1 MTEYSDEGRDWT
13 TLFGNVTSRRTL
25 LRGSAIG
32 VAGLA
37 AAALVGCGGDDDDD
51 DSAGSTS
58 GGGGTST
65 TSTTTTTTTTTA
77 AASDDG
83 DDNGDAMVAD
93 FPRGELIQDAN
104 LPFPFNFPEP
114 DKTPKAGGTIISS
127 ASTDISTFDS
137 TKTAASGTGRY
148 VNMVYNRILG
158 FNRGVN
164 LHPANIEI
172 EPELAHSW
180 ERSPDGLSLTFNLRD
195 DVYWQNVAPLNGRQF
210 IASDVKFAYDRYAVE
225 GVHTGYWLNSAGVE
239 APDNQTVTI
248 TLSRAV
254 ADFIRPLASCYQSIH
269 PKELVDSGEIESTA
283 VGTGPMIL
291 DEAIQAEKVTYVT
304 NPDYWERD
312 VLVDGVEFRHLPDGA
327 ARLAAFRA
335 EQVATGEGI
344 VGNLREVEN
353 LLETNPE
360 TQINL
365 TALTNGTGFAMNLQ
379 NPKYMDERVR
389 QAISLAIDRE
399 LLMTILYQGLGQV
412 MHAIPWLF
420 VWDEQPTVE
429 NGLLGPWTRF
439 DPDESRKLLAAAGAE
454 GLEMVNIFFPYS
466 SAYEQTP
473 DILTDM
479 FRDVGITM
487 TGGAADYTEFNS
499 TWVGRQL
506 EDVSTAGWGTIG
518 FDAENYFYN
527 SMHST
532 APGNRWRFNDP
543 KLDELTEAQQV
554 ELDPEARKAIF
565 QEIWNYELEKA
576 YRPVIGG
583 GGGFFV
589 YQPWL
594 RGIRFGGALSTTN
607 IYQDWGDIIAYGWI
621 DK

>member
-13 TLFGNVTSRRTL
+13 TMFSTATSRRTL

-51 DSAGSTS
+51 DDTASSSSSSGSSTS
-58 GGGGTST
+58 GS
-65 TSTTTTTTTTTA
+65 TTTTTTTTA
-77 AASDDG
+77 AADPDD
-83 DDNGDAMVAD
+83 DSEDATVA
-93 FPRGELIQDAN
+93 RSMGELIQDPS
-104 LPFPFNFPEP
+104 LPFPYNFPEP
-114 DKTPKAGGTIISS
+114 DKEPKAGGTIISS

-148 VNMVYNRILG
+148 VNMVYDRLLG
-158 FNRGVN
+158 FNRGVD

-180 ERSPDGLSLTFNLRD
+180 ERSPDGLTFTFHLRD

-210 IASDVKFAYDRYAVE
+210 IASDVKFAYERYATE
-225 GVHTGYWLNSAGVE
+225 GVHQAYWVNSGSVD
-239 APDNQTVTI
+239 APDNQTLTI
-248 TLSRAV
+248 SLATAV

-269 PKELVDSGEIESTA
+269 PRELVDSGQIEQTA

-291 DEAIQAEKVTYVT
+291 DEAIQAEKVSYVK
-304 NPDYWERD
+304 NPDFWEKP
-312 VLVDGVEFRHLPDGA
+312 VLVDGIEFRHLPDGA
-327 ARLAAFRA
+327 GRLAAFRA
-335 EQVATGEGI
+335 GQVATGEGI

-353 LLETNPE
+353 LLGTNPE

-365 TALTNGTGFAMNLQ
+365 TALTNGTGFAMNLAS
-379 NPKYMDERVR
+379 PKYMDERVR
-389 QAISLAIDRE
+389 QAISLAIDRD
-399 LLMTILYQGLGQV
+399 LLMAILYQGLGQV

-429 NGLLGPWTRF
+429 NGNLGPWTRF
-439 DPDESRKLLAAAGAE
+439 DPAESKKLLAAAGAE
-454 GLEMVNIFFPYS
+454 GLEMENIFFPYS

-479 FRDVGITM
+479 FADVGITM

-499 TWVGRQL
+499 QWVGREL
-506 EDVSTAGWGTIG
+506 KDVSTAGWGTIG

-554 ELDPEARKAIF
+554 ELDPDARKAIF
-565 QEIWNYELEKA
+565 QEIWGYELEKA

-583 GGGFFV
+583 GAGFYV

-607 IYQDWGDIIAYGWI
+607 IYQDWGDIIADGWI

>member
-1 MTEYSDEGRDWT
+1 MTEYSDDGRDWT
-13 TLFGNVTSRRTL
+13 TMFGSVTSRRTL

-51 DSAGSTS
+51 DDTASSSSSSGS
-58 GGGGTST
+58 
-65 TSTTTTTTTTTA
+65 TSTTTSSSTTTTTA
-77 AASDDG
+77 AAADSDD
-83 DDNGDAMVAD
+83 DSGDATVA
-93 FPRGELIQDAN
+93 RSMGELIQDPS
-104 LPFPFNFPEP
+104 LPFPYNFPEP
-114 DKTPKAGGTIISS
+114 DKEPKAGGTIISS

-148 VNMVYNRILG
+148 VNMVYDRLLG
-158 FNRGVN
+158 FNRGVD

-180 ERSPDGLSLTFNLRD
+180 ERSPDGLTFTFHLRD
-195 DVYWQNVAPLNGRQF
+195 DVHWQNVAPLNGRQF
-210 IASDVKFAYDRYAVE
+210 IASDVKFAYERYATE
-225 GVHTGYWLNSAGVE
+225 GVHQAYWVNSASVD
-239 APDNQTVTI
+239 APDNQTLTVS
-248 TLSRAV
+248 LARAV

-269 PKELVDSGEIESTA
+269 PRELVDSGQIEQTA

-291 DEAIQAEKVTYVT
+291 DEAITSEKVTYVK
-304 NPDYWERD
+304 NPDFWEKP
-312 VLVDGVEFRHLPDGA
+312 VLVDGIEFRHLPDSAG
-327 ARLAAFRA
+327 RLAAFRA
-335 EQVATGEGI
+335 GQVATGEGI

-353 LLETNPE
+353 LLETNPD

-365 TALTNGTGFAMNLQ
+365 TALTNGQGFAMNLA

-389 QAISLAIDRE
+389 QAISLAIDRD
-399 LLMTILYQGLGQV
+399 LLMAILYQGLGQV
-412 MHAIPWLF
+412 MHGIPWLF

-429 NGLLGPWTRF
+429 NGNLGPWTRF
-439 DPDESRKLLAAAGAE
+439 DPAESKKLLAAAGAE
-454 GLEMVNIFFPYS
+454 GLEMENIFFPYS

-479 FRDVGITM
+479 FADVGITM

-499 TWVGRQL
+499 QWVGRQL
-506 EDVSTAGWGTIG
+506 KDVSTAGWGTIG

-554 ELDPEARKAIF
+554 ELDPDARKEIF
-565 QEIWNYELEKA
+565 QEIWTYELEKA

-583 GGGFFV
+583 GAGFYV

-607 IYQDWGDIIAYGWI
+607 IYQDWGDIIADGWI

>member
-13 TLFGNVTSRRTL
+13 TMFSNATSRRTL

-51 DSAGSTS
+51 DDTASSSSSSGSSTS
-58 GGGGTST
+58 GS
-65 TSTTTTTTTTTA
+65 TTTTTTTTA
-77 AASDDG
+77 AADPDD
-83 DDNGDAMVAD
+83 DSGDATVA
-93 FPRGELIQDAN
+93 RSMGELIQDPS
-104 LPFPFNFPEP
+104 LPFPYNFPEP
-114 DKTPKAGGTIISS
+114 DKEPKAGGTIISS

-148 VNMVYNRILG
+148 VNMVYDRLLG
-158 FNRGVN
+158 FNRGVD

-180 ERSPDGLSLTFNLRD
+180 ERSPDGLTFTFHLRD

-210 IASDVKFAYDRYAVE
+210 IASDVKFAYERYATE
-225 GVHTGYWLNSAGVE
+225 GVHQAYWVNSGSVD
-239 APDNQTVTI
+239 APDNQTLTI
-248 TLSRAV
+248 SLATAV

-269 PKELVDSGEIESTA
+269 PRELVDSGQIEQTA

-291 DEAIQAEKVTYVT
+291 DEAIQAEKVSYVK
-304 NPDYWERD
+304 NPDFWEKP
-312 VLVDGVEFRHLPDGA
+312 VLVDGIEFRHLPDGA
-327 ARLAAFRA
+327 GRLAAFRA
-335 EQVATGEGI
+335 GQVATGEGI

-353 LLETNPE
+353 LLGTNPE

-365 TALTNGTGFAMNLQ
+365 TALTNGTGFAMNLAS
-379 NPKYMDERVR
+379 PKYMDERVR
-389 QAISLAIDRE
+389 QAISLAIDRD
-399 LLMTILYQGLGQV
+399 LLMAILYQGLGQV

-429 NGLLGPWTRF
+429 NGNLGPWTRF
-439 DPDESRKLLAAAGAE
+439 DPAESKKLLAAAGAE
-454 GLEMVNIFFPYS
+454 GLEMENIFFPYS

-479 FRDVGITM
+479 FADVGITM

-499 TWVGRQL
+499 QWVGREL
-506 EDVSTAGWGTIG
+506 KDVSTAGWGTIG

-554 ELDPEARKAIF
+554 ELDPDARKAIF
-565 QEIWNYELEKA
+565 QEIWGYELEKA

-583 GGGFFV
+583 GAGFYV

-607 IYQDWGDIIAYGWI
+607 IYQDWGDIIADGWI

>member
-1 MTEYSDEGRDWT
+1 M
-13 TLFGNVTSRRTL
+13 
-25 LRGSAIG
+25 
-32 VAGLA
+32 
-37 AAALVGCGGDDDDD
+37 
-51 DSAGSTS
+51 
-58 GGGGTST
+58 
-65 TSTTTTTTTTTA
+65 
-77 AASDDG
+77 
-83 DDNGDAMVAD
+83 
-93 FPRGELIQDAN
+93 GELIQDPT
-104 LPFPFNFPEP
+104 LPFPYNFPEP
-114 DKTPKAGGTIISS
+114 DKEPKAGGTIISS

-148 VNMVYNRILG
+148 VNLVYDRLLG
-158 FNRGVN
+158 FNRGVD

-172 EPELAHSW
+172 EPELAQSW
-180 ERSPDGLSLTFNLRD
+180 ERSPDGLTFTFNLRD

-210 IASDVKFAYDRYAVE
+210 IASDAKFAYERYATE
-225 GVHTGYWLNSAGVE
+225 GVHQAYWVNSGSIE
-239 APDNQTVTI
+239 APDNQTLTVT
-248 TLSRAV
+248 LARAV

-269 PKELVDSGEIESTA
+269 PRELVDSGELEQKA

-291 DEAIQAEKVTYVT
+291 DEAITSERVTYLT
-304 NPDYWERD
+304 NPDFWEKP
-312 VLVDGVEFRHLPDGA
+312 VLADGIEFRHLPDSAG
-327 ARLAAFRA
+327 RLAAFRA
-335 EQVATGEGI
+335 GQVATGEGI

-353 LLETNPE
+353 LLETNPD

-365 TALTNGTGFAMNLQ
+365 TALTNGQGFAMNLQ

-389 QAISLAIDRE
+389 QAISLAIDRD
-399 LLMTILYQGLGQV
+399 LLMAILYQGLGQV
-412 MHAIPWLF
+412 LHGIPWLF

-429 NGLLGPWTRF
+429 NGNLGPWTRF
-439 DPDESRKLLAAAGAE
+439 DPAESKKLLAAAGAE
-454 GLEMVNIFFPYS
+454 GLEMENIFFPYS

-479 FRDVGITM
+479 FADVGITM

-499 TWVGRQL
+499 QWVGRQL
-506 EDVSTAGWGTIG
+506 KDVSTAGWGTIG

-543 KLDELTEAQQV
+543 KIDELTEAQQV
-554 ELDPEARKAIF
+554 ELDPDARKAIF
-565 QEIWNYELEKA
+565 QEIWTYELEKA

-583 GGGFFV
+583 GAGFYV

-607 IYQDWGDIIAYGWI
+607 IYQDWGDIIADGWI

>member
-1 MTEYSDEGRDWT
+1 MTEYSDDGRDWMT
-13 TLFGNVTSRRTL
+13 MFGNATSRRTL

-51 DSAGSTS
+51 DDTASSSRSSGS
-58 GGGGTST
+58 
-65 TSTTTTTTTTTA
+65 TSTTTSSSTTTTA
-77 AASDDG
+77 AADSDD
-83 DDNGDAMVAD
+83 DSGDATVA
-93 FPRGELIQDAN
+93 RSMGELIQDPS
-104 LPFPFNFPEP
+104 LPFPYNFPEP
-114 DKTPKAGGTIISS
+114 DKEPKAGGTIISS

-148 VNMVYNRILG
+148 VNMVYDRLLG
-158 FNRGVN
+158 FNRGVD

-180 ERSPDGLSLTFNLRD
+180 ERSPDGLTFTFHLRD

-210 IASDVKFAYDRYAVE
+210 IASDVKFAYERYATE
-225 GVHTGYWLNSAGVE
+225 GVHQAYWVNSASVD
-239 APDNQTVTI
+239 APDNQTLTVS
-248 TLSRAV
+248 LARAV

-269 PKELVDSGEIESTA
+269 PKELVDNGQIEQTA

-291 DEAIQAEKVTYVT
+291 EEAITSEKVTYVK
-304 NPDYWERD
+304 NPDFWEKP
-312 VLVDGVEFRHLPDGA
+312 VLVDGIEFRHLPDSAG
-327 ARLAAFRA
+327 RLAAFRA
-335 EQVATGEGI
+335 GQVATGEGI

-353 LLETNPE
+353 LLETNPD

-365 TALTNGTGFAMNLQ
+365 TALTNGQGFAMNLA

-389 QAISLAIDRE
+389 QAISLAIDRD
-399 LLMTILYQGLGQV
+399 LLMAILYQGLGQV
-412 MHAIPWLF
+412 MHGIPWLF

-429 NGLLGPWTRF
+429 NGNLGPWTRF
-439 DPDESRKLLAAAGAE
+439 DPAESKKLLAAAGAE
-454 GLEMVNIFFPYS
+454 GLEMENIFFPYS

-479 FRDVGITM
+479 FADVGITM

-499 TWVGRQL
+499 QWVGRQL
-506 EDVSTAGWGTIG
+506 KDVSTAGWGTIG

-543 KLDELTEAQQV
+543 KIDELTEAQQV
-554 ELDPEARKAIF
+554 ELDPDARKEIF
-565 QEIWNYELEKA
+565 QEIWTYELEKA

-583 GGGFFV
+583 GAGFYV

-607 IYQDWGDIIAYGWI
+607 IYQDWGDIIADGWI

>member
-1 MTEYSDEGRDWT
+1 MTEFGDEGRDWT
-13 TLFGNVTSRRTL
+13 TMFGNITSRRSL

-37 AAALVGCGGDDDDD
+37 AAALVGCEGDDDEDD
-51 DSAGSTS
+51 TASSSSAS
-58 GGGGTST
+58 
-65 TSTTTTTTTTTA
+65 TSTTTTTTTTTTTA
-77 AASDDG
+77 ATSDDDDSG
-83 DDNGDAMVAD
+83 DQTAARSM
-93 FPRGELIQDAN
+93 GELIQDPS
-104 LPFPFNFPEP
+104 LPFPYNFPEP
-114 DKTPKAGGTIISS
+114 DKEPKAGGTIVSS

-137 TKTAASGTGRY
+137 TRTAASDTGRY

-158 FNRGVN
+158 FNRGVD

-180 ERSPDGLSLTFNLRD
+180 ERSPDGLTFTFHLRD
-195 DVYWQNVAPLNGRQF
+195 DVYWQNVPPLNGRRF
-210 IASDVKFAYDRYAVE
+210 IASDVKFAYERYATE
-225 GVHTGYWLNSAGVE
+225 GVHQAYWVNSSGVE
-239 APDNQTVTI
+239 APDNQTVTV
-248 TLSRAV
+248 TLARAV

-269 PKELVDSGEIESTA
+269 PHELVDNGEIEDTA

-291 DEAIQAEKVTYVT
+291 DETITSERVTYLK
-304 NPDYWERD
+304 NPDYWEKP
-312 VLVDGVEFRHLPDGA
+312 VLVDGVEFRHLPDSAG
-327 ARLAAFRA
+327 RLAAFRA

-344 VGNLREVEN
+344 VGNLREVED
-353 LLETNPE
+353 LLETNPD

-379 NPKYMDERVR
+379 NPKYQDERVR
-389 QAISLAIDRE
+389 QAISLAINRD

-412 MHAIPWLF
+412 MHSIPWLF

-429 NGLLGPWTRF
+429 NGNLGPWTRF
-439 DPDESRKLLAAAGAE
+439 DPAESRKLLAAAGAE

-466 SAYEQTP
+466 SAYGRTP
-473 DILTDM
+473 GILTDM

-487 TGGAADYTEFNS
+487 TGDAADDTEFS
-499 TWVGRQL
+499 SQWVGRQL
-506 EDVSTAGWGTIG
+506 EDVSTAGRGTIG

-543 KLDELTEAQQV
+543 KIDELTEAQQV
-554 ELDPEARKAIF
+554 ELDPDARKAIF
-565 QEIWNYELEKA
+565 QEIWTYELEKA

-583 GGGFFV
+583 GAGFYV

-607 IYQDWGDIIAYGWI
+607 IYQDWGDIIADGWI

>member
-1 MTEYSDEGRDWT
+1 MTEYSDDGRDWMT
-13 TLFGNVTSRRTL
+13 MFGSVTSRRTL

-51 DSAGSTS
+51 DDTASSSGS
-58 GGGGTST
+58 
-65 TSTTTTTTTTTA
+65 TSTTTSSSSGSTTTTA
-77 AASDDG
+77 AASSGG
-83 DDNGDAMVAD
+83 DDSGDATVA
-93 FPRGELIQDAN
+93 RSMGELIQDPS
-104 LPFPFNFPEP
+104 LPFPYNFPEP
-114 DKTPKAGGTIISS
+114 DKEPKAGGTIISS

-148 VNMVYNRILG
+148 VNMVYDRLLG
-158 FNRGVN
+158 FNRGVD

-180 ERSPDGLSLTFNLRD
+180 ERSPDGLTFTFHLRD

-210 IASDVKFAYDRYAVE
+210 IASDVKFAYERYATE
-225 GVHTGYWLNSAGVE
+225 GVHQAYWVNSASVD
-239 APDNQTVTI
+239 APDNQTLTVS
-248 TLSRAV
+248 LARAV

-269 PKELVDSGEIESTA
+269 PKELVDNGQIEQTA

-291 DEAIQAEKVTYVT
+291 EEAITSEKVTYVK
-304 NPDYWERD
+304 NPDFWEKP
-312 VLVDGVEFRHLPDGA
+312 VLVDGIEFRHLPDSAG
-327 ARLAAFRA
+327 RLAAFRA
-335 EQVATGEGI
+335 GQVATGEGI

-353 LLETNPE
+353 LLETNPD

-365 TALTNGTGFAMNLQ
+365 TALTNGQGFAMNLA

-389 QAISLAIDRE
+389 QAISLAIDRD
-399 LLMTILYQGLGQV
+399 LLMAILYQGLGQV
-412 MHAIPWLF
+412 MHGIPWLF

-429 NGLLGPWTRF
+429 NGNLGPWTRF
-439 DPDESRKLLAAAGAE
+439 DPAESKKLLAAAGAE
-454 GLEMVNIFFPYS
+454 GLEMENIFFPYS

-479 FRDVGITM
+479 FADVGITM

-499 TWVGRQL
+499 QWVGRQL
-506 EDVSTAGWGTIG
+506 KDVSTAGWGTIG

-543 KLDELTEAQQV
+543 KIDELTEAQQV
-554 ELDPEARKAIF
+554 ELDPDARKEIF
-565 QEIWNYELEKA
+565 QEIWTYELEKA

-583 GGGFFV
+583 GAGFYV

-607 IYQDWGDIIAYGWI
+607 IYQDWGDIIADGWI

>member
-13 TLFGNVTSRRTL
+13 TMFSTATSRRTL

-51 DSAGSTS
+51 DDTASSSSSSGSSTS
-58 GGGGTST
+58 GS
-65 TSTTTTTTTTTA
+65 TTTTTTTTA
-77 AASDDG
+77 AADPDD
-83 DDNGDAMVAD
+83 DSEDATVA
-93 FPRGELIQDAN
+93 RSMGELIQDPS
-104 LPFPFNFPEP
+104 LPFPYNFPEP
-114 DKTPKAGGTIISS
+114 DKEPKAGGTIISS

-148 VNMVYNRILG
+148 VNMVYDRLLG
-158 FNRGVN
+158 FNRGVD

-180 ERSPDGLSLTFNLRD
+180 ERSPDGLTFTFHLRD

-210 IASDVKFAYDRYAVE
+210 IASDVKFAYERYATE
-225 GVHTGYWLNSAGVE
+225 GVHQAYWVNSGSID
-239 APDNQTVTI
+239 APDNQTLTI
-248 TLSRAV
+248 SLATAV

-269 PKELVDSGEIESTA
+269 PRELVDSGQIEQTA

-291 DEAIQAEKVTYVT
+291 DEAIQAEKVSYVK
-304 NPDYWERD
+304 NPDFWEKP
-312 VLVDGVEFRHLPDGA
+312 VLVDGIEFRHLPDGA
-327 ARLAAFRA
+327 GRLAAFRA
-335 EQVATGEGI
+335 GQVATGEGI

-353 LLETNPE
+353 LLGTNPE

-365 TALTNGTGFAMNLQ
+365 TALTNGTGFAMNLAS
-379 NPKYMDERVR
+379 PKYMDERVR
-389 QAISLAIDRE
+389 QAISLAIDRD
-399 LLMTILYQGLGQV
+399 LLMAILYQGLGQV

-429 NGLLGPWTRF
+429 NGNLGPWTRF
-439 DPDESRKLLAAAGAE
+439 DPAESKKLLAAAGAE
-454 GLEMVNIFFPYS
+454 GLEMENIFFPYS

-479 FRDVGITM
+479 FADVGITM

-499 TWVGRQL
+499 QWVGREL
-506 EDVSTAGWGTIG
+506 KDVSTAGWGTIG

-554 ELDPEARKAIF
+554 ELDPDARKAIF
-565 QEIWNYELEKA
+565 QEIWGYELEKA

-583 GGGFFV
+583 GAGFYV

-607 IYQDWGDIIAYGWI
+607 IYQDWGDIIADGWI

>member
-1 MTEYSDEGRDWT
+1 MTEYSDTERDWSQVFG
-13 TLFGNVTSRRTL
+13 TLTNRRTL

-32 VAGLA
+32 IAGLA

-51 DSAGSTS
+51 DGGSSTSSSGSTS
-58 GGGGTST
+58 T
-65 TSTTTTTTTTTA
+65 TTTTTTTTTA
-77 AASDDG
+77 AAAG
-83 DDNGDAMVAD
+83 DDSGSTTARSM
-93 FPRGELIQDAN
+93 GELIQDPT
-104 LPFPFNFPEP
+104 LPFPYNFPEP
-114 DKTPKAGGTIISS
+114 DKEPKAGGTIISS

-148 VNMVYNRILG
+148 VNLVYDRLLG
-158 FNRGVN
+158 FNRGVD

-172 EPELAHSW
+172 EPELAQSW
-180 ERSPDGLSLTFNLRD
+180 ERSPDGLTFTFNLRD

-210 IASDVKFAYDRYAVE
+210 IASDAKFAYERYATE
-225 GVHTGYWLNSAGVE
+225 GVHQAYWVNSGSIE
-239 APDNQTVTI
+239 APDNQTLTVT
-248 TLSRAV
+248 LARAV

-269 PKELVDSGEIESTA
+269 PRELVDSGEIEQKA

-291 DEAIQAEKVTYVT
+291 DEAITSERVTYLT
-304 NPDYWERD
+304 NPDFWEKP
-312 VLVDGVEFRHLPDGA
+312 VLVDGIEFRHLPDSAG
-327 ARLAAFRA
+327 RLAAFRA
-335 EQVATGEGI
+335 GQVATGEGI

-353 LLETNPE
+353 LLETNPD

-365 TALTNGTGFAMNLQ
+365 TALTNGQGFAMNLQ

-389 QAISLAIDRE
+389 QAISLAIDRD
-399 LLMTILYQGLGQV
+399 LLMAILYQGLGV
-412 MHAIPWLF
+412 LHGIPWLF

-429 NGLLGPWTRF
+429 NGNLGPWTRF
-439 DPDESRKLLAAAGAE
+439 DPAESKKLLAAAGAE
-454 GLEMVNIFFPYS
+454 GLEMENIFFPYS

-479 FRDVGITM
+479 FADVGITM

-499 TWVGRQL
+499 QWVGRQL
-506 EDVSTAGWGTIG
+506 KDVSTAGWGTIG

-527 SMHST
+527 SMHSE

-543 KLDELTEAQQV
+543 KIDELTEAQQV
-554 ELDPEARKAIF
+554 ELDPDARKAIF
-565 QEIWNYELEKA
+565 QEIWTYELEKA

-583 GGGFFV
+583 GAGFYV

-607 IYQDWGDIIAYGWI
+607 IYQDWGDIIADGWI

>member
-1 MTEYSDEGRDWT
+1 MTEFGDEGRDWT
-13 TLFGNVTSRRTL
+13 TVFGNVTSRRTL

-51 DSAGSTS
+51 DTASSSRSSGS
-58 GGGGTST
+58 
-65 TSTTTTTTTTTA
+65 TSTTTSTSSSSTTTTA
-77 AASDDG
+77 ATSDD
-83 DDNGDAMVAD
+83 DDSGDAMTSR
-93 FPRGELIQDAN
+93 PKGELHPGPD
-104 LPFPFNFPEP
+104 PRFPYNFPEP
-114 DKTPKAGGTIISS
+114 DKEPKAGGTIVSS

-180 ERSPDGLSLTFNLRD
+180 ERSPDGLTLTFHLRD

-210 IASDVKFAYDRYAVE
+210 IASDVKFAYDRYASE
-225 GVHTGYWLNSAGVE
+225 GVHTGYWLNSGGVE
-239 APDNQTVTI
+239 ATDNQTVTI
-248 TLSRAV
+248 TLARAV

-269 PKELVDSGEIESTA
+269 PKELVDNGQIEQTA

-291 DEAIQAEKVTYVT
+291 EEAIQAEKVTYVT
-304 NPDYWERD
+304 NPDYWEKP

-335 EQVATGEGI
+335 GQVATGEGI
-344 VGNLREVEN
+344 VGNIREVEN
-353 LLETNPE
+353 LLETNPD

-365 TALTNGTGFAMNLQ
+365 TALTNGQGFAMNLQ

-389 QAISLAIDRE
+389 QAISLSIDRD
-399 LLMTILYQGLGQV
+399 LLMAILYQGLGQV
-412 MHAIPWLF
+412 MHSIPWLF

-429 NGLLGPWTRF
+429 NGNLGPWTRF
-439 DPDESRKLLAAAGAE
+439 DPAESRKLLAAAGAE
-454 GLEMVNIFFPYS
+454 GLEMENIFFPYS

-479 FRDVGITM
+479 FADVGITM

-499 TWVGRQL
+499 QWVGREL
-506 EDVSTAGWGTIG
+506 KDVSTAGWGTIG

-554 ELDPEARKAIF
+554 ELDPDDRKAIF
-565 QEIWNYELEKA
+565 QEIWTYELEKA

-583 GGGFFV
+583 GAGFFV

-607 IYQDWGDIIAYGWI
+607 IYQDWGDIIADGWI

>member
-1 MTEYSDEGRDWT
+1 M
-13 TLFGNVTSRRTL
+13 
-25 LRGSAIG
+25 
-32 VAGLA
+32 
-37 AAALVGCGGDDDDD
+37 
-51 DSAGSTS
+51 
-58 GGGGTST
+58 
-65 TSTTTTTTTTTA
+65 
-77 AASDDG
+77 
-83 DDNGDAMVAD
+83 
-93 FPRGELIQDAN
+93 GELIQDPS
-104 LPFPFNFPEP
+104 LPFPYNFPEP
-114 DKTPKAGGTIISS
+114 DKEPKAGGTIISS

-148 VNMVYNRILG
+148 VNMVYDRLLG
-158 FNRGVN
+158 FNRGVD

-180 ERSPDGLSLTFNLRD
+180 ERSPDGLTFTFHLRD

-210 IASDVKFAYDRYAVE
+210 IASDVKFAYERYATE
-225 GVHTGYWLNSAGVE
+225 GVHQAYWVNSGSID
-239 APDNQTVTI
+239 APDNQTLTI
-248 TLSRAV
+248 SLATAV

-269 PKELVDSGEIESTA
+269 PRELVDSGQIEQTA

-291 DEAIQAEKVTYVT
+291 DEAIQAEKVSYVK
-304 NPDYWERD
+304 NPDFWEKP
-312 VLVDGVEFRHLPDGA
+312 VLVDGIEFRHLPDGA
-327 ARLAAFRA
+327 GRLAAFRA
-335 EQVATGEGI
+335 GQVATGEGI

-353 LLETNPE
+353 LLGTNPE

-365 TALTNGTGFAMNLQ
+365 TALTNGTGFAMNLAS
-379 NPKYMDERVR
+379 PKYMDERVR
-389 QAISLAIDRE
+389 QAISLAIDRD
-399 LLMTILYQGLGQV
+399 LLMAILYQGLGQV

-429 NGLLGPWTRF
+429 NGNLGPWTRF
-439 DPDESRKLLAAAGAE
+439 DPAESKKLLAAAGAE
-454 GLEMVNIFFPYS
+454 GLEMENIFFPYS

-479 FRDVGITM
+479 FADVGITM

-499 TWVGRQL
+499 QWVGREL
-506 EDVSTAGWGTIG
+506 KDVSTAGWGTIG

-554 ELDPEARKAIF
+554 ELDPDARKAIF
-565 QEIWNYELEKA
+565 QEIWGYELEKA

-583 GGGFFV
+583 GAGFYV

-607 IYQDWGDIIAYGWI
+607 IYQDWGDIIADGWI

>member
-13 TLFGNVTSRRTL
+13 TMFGNVTGRRTL

-51 DSAGSTS
+51 DDTASSSSSSGSSTS
-58 GGGGTST
+58 GS
-65 TSTTTTTTTTTA
+65 TTTTTTTTA
-77 AASDDG
+77 AADPDD
-83 DDNGDAMVAD
+83 DSEDATVA
-93 FPRGELIQDAN
+93 RSMGELIQDPS
-104 LPFPFNFPEP
+104 LPFPYNFPEP
-114 DKTPKAGGTIISS
+114 DKEPKAGGTIISS

-148 VNMVYNRILG
+148 VNMVYDRLLG
-158 FNRGVN
+158 FNRGVD

-180 ERSPDGLSLTFNLRD
+180 ERSPDGLTFTFHLRD

-210 IASDVKFAYDRYAVE
+210 IASDVKFAYERYATE
-225 GVHTGYWLNSAGVE
+225 GVHQAYWVNSGSID
-239 APDNQTVTI
+239 APDNQTLTI
-248 TLSRAV
+248 SLATAV

-269 PKELVDSGEIESTA
+269 PRELVDSGQIEQTA

-291 DEAIQAEKVTYVT
+291 DEAIQAEKVSYVK
-304 NPDYWERD
+304 NPDFWEKP
-312 VLVDGVEFRHLPDGA
+312 VLVDGIEFRHLPDGA
-327 ARLAAFRA
+327 GRLAAFRA
-335 EQVATGEGI
+335 GQVATGEGI

-353 LLETNPE
+353 LLGTNPE

-365 TALTNGTGFAMNLQ
+365 TALTNGTGFAMNLAS
-379 NPKYMDERVR
+379 PKYMDERVR
-389 QAISLAIDRE
+389 QAISLAIDRD
-399 LLMTILYQGLGQV
+399 LLMAILYQGLGQV

-429 NGLLGPWTRF
+429 NGNLGPWTRF
-439 DPDESRKLLAAAGAE
+439 DPAESKKLLAAAGAE
-454 GLEMVNIFFPYS
+454 GLEMENIFFPYS

-479 FRDVGITM
+479 FADVGITM

-499 TWVGRQL
+499 QWVGREL
-506 EDVSTAGWGTIG
+506 KDVSTAGWGTIG

-554 ELDPEARKAIF
+554 ELDPDARKAIF
-565 QEIWNYELEKA
+565 QEIWGYELEKA

-583 GGGFFV
+583 GAGFYV

-607 IYQDWGDIIAYGWI
+607 IYQDWGDIIADGWI